1 MPPTIAP
8 VLLLLPPPELAPTDG
23 VTRMVDWMV
32 VVITWP
38 SAPVETSTDVN
49 TEVDVL
55 VGVGLKVSSVTAVFP
70 FSTDVIV
77 LTRGVVVG
85 VAAGWVVG
93 DVCGGVVDC

>member
-1 MPPTIAP
+1 MGADENVHTY
-8 VLLLLPPPELAPTDG
+8 TN
-23 VTRMVDWMV
+23 
-32 VVITWP
+32 
-38 SAPVETSTDVN
+38 TDVN

-55 VGVGLKVSSVTAVFP
+55 VGVELKVSSVTAVFP